1 MYQKLGRA
9 YETIKDPEKR
19 RIYDIRWESIRN
31 TQRTQQEAAEA
42 ERKRAAQ
49 EAQEKAD
56 KQKEETTRQDQL
68 RHLELHR
75 SRYDGDIFEANRVV
89 RRLVADLKRLQDQD
103 DEEKRKEKER
113 NSWWTY
119 MTSPIY
125 SKPKET
131 EIEKQERENKRLQRL
146 ASRSIKENELTQRN
160 AKLQSLQDALQDVS
174 SKIAAVKK
182 KEEDEARVQA
192 AKRQERLRKEQ
203 EAKRL
208 REEEEMCEARTRWA
222 KMQEDRAAQAAK
234 EAREAAQERVRK
246 ATDERRKAESE
257 ERARAARVAEAARK
271 AQDQPHGTFQPETP
285 SYRASRASRA
295 SHASASNETTCRH
308 DKFWTKIEGSH
319 LCSNCHSTQ
328 RHFAFQCP
336 GCRKIACASCRR
348 SLRGEK
354 SGKRRTDYGRNNHRS
369 DFGYNDYDY
378 D

>member
-9 YETIKDPEKR
+9 YETIKDPEK
-19 RIYDIRWESIRN
+19 
-31 TQRTQQEAAEA
+31 RTQQEAAEA

-56 KQKEETTRQDQL
+56 KQKEETTRQDRL

-146 ASRSIKENELTQRN
+146 ASRSIKENELTQRK

-182 KEEDEARVQA
+182 RTEDEARVQA

-203 EAKRL
+203 EAKRR
-208 REEEEMCEARTRWA
+208 REEEEMREARTRWA

-246 ATDERRKAESE
+246 ATDERCKAEAE

-271 AQDQPHGTFQPETP
+271 AQDQRHGTFQPETP

-354 SGKRRTDYGRNNHRS
+354 SGKRRTDYGRNNYRS
-369 DFGYNDYDY
+369 DFGYTDYDY

>member
-19 RIYDIRWESIRN
+19 RIYDIRWEFIRN
-31 TQRTQQEAAEA
+31 KQRTQQEAAEA

-49 EAQEKAD
+49 EAQETAD
-56 KQKEETTRQDQL
+56 KKKEETTRQDRL
-68 RHLELHR
+68 RHLELYR

-103 DEEKRKEKER
+103 DEELRKERER

-146 ASRSIKENELTQRN
+146 ASRSIKENELNQRK

-192 AKRQERLRKEQ
+192 AKWQERLRKEQ

-208 REEEEMCEARTRWA
+208 QEEEEMREARTRWA

-234 EAREAAQERVRK
+234 EAHEAAQERVRK
-246 ATDERRKAESE
+246 ATDERRKAEAE

-271 AQDQPHGTFQPETP
+271 AQDQRHSTFQPETP
-285 SYRASRASRA
+285 SYRASRASR
-295 SHASASNETTCRH
+295 ASASNETTCRH

-336 GCRKIACASCRR
+336 GCRR
-348 SLRGEK
+348 
-354 SGKRRTDYGRNNHRS
+354 
-369 DFGYNDYDY
+369 
-378 D
+378 